1 MPRLCRTAVVIQLRS
16 TTCRWTTHHGSRSS
30 TPEPTMAET
39 HHYPVSTQWWMEA
52 DLAMCLASAFPLRI
66 ATTPLDGVALEK
78 ARPSRQGLLAASVA
92 THLGACL
99 RRSVAISLTSLFPVA
114 QHRWTPVRAGTHRG
128 SEGSNLSDRVRVGL
142 WRHRYHRAGRWVR
155 GCHRRCCRR
164 CSRRGKRRTR
174 EHAMHNEQRVLRSL
188 FVRVEHLL
196 CGLVGGGRCL
206 HVRSDGRWLL
216 HRRRLLFQRRCRRS
230 GMPAQRLRVALG
242 RSPAGDRCGKSCHSN
257 AGGPLNSG
265 TRSNSF
271 SARVIC
277 RRTPR
282 RARNASQRETRP

>member
-1 MPRLCRTAVVIQLRS
+1 MCRRPNGICDLEGPPSACRCRIGAPKSGAVFLPQA
-16 TTCRWTTHHGSRSS
+16 
-30 TPEPTMAET
+30 AESEELPK
-39 HHYPVSTQWWMEA
+39 HEGKP
-52 DLAMCLASAFPLRI
+52 LAL
-66 ATTPLDGVALEK
+66 
-78 ARPSRQGLLAASVA
+78 
-92 THLGACL
+92 H
-99 RRSVAISLTSLFPVA
+99 
-114 QHRWTPVRAGTHRG
+114 PVR
-128 SEGSNLSDRVRVGL
+128 
-142 WRHRYHRAGRWVR
+142 RHRYHRAGRWVR

-230 GMPAQRLRVALG
+230 GMPAQRLRVALAAAP
-242 RSPAGDRCGKSCHSN
+242 RVMVAEN
-257 AGGPLNSG
+257 LAGGPLNSG